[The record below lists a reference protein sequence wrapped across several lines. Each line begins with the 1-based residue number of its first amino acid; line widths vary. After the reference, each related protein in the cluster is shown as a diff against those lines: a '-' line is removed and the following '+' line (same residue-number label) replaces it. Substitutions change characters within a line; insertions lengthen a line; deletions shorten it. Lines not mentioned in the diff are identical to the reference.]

1 MTPKPCFLRG
11 IAWNH
16 SRAFPPLVATAQRF
30 EELNPGMTIQWEK
43 RSLHAF
49 GHASVSELAELFD
62 LVVIDHPW
70 CGYSVDHRVFV
81 NLRDWVE
88 GGFLDELR
96 CQSVGS
102 SFSSYEYRDHL
113 VALPIDA
120 AAPAASFRADLIA
133 PEDIPKNWD
142 DLIQLAVG
150 GRVVLSGFHVD
161 LLLHLVMLAA
171 TLEMNVFLSDREW
184 TDPDTCRRAM
194 DMLRQLVLLVSK
206 GCFDWNPIAVYEAMS
221 RTDEFVYCPFA
232 YTYSNY
238 ARRGFAPKTLRFADL
253 IEIPGCG
260 MLRSVLGGTGIALS
274 AKSLHREQALAYMVF
289 LASREIQK
297 GIYLENGGQPACRAA
312 WLDDRAN
319 FVTGEFFRSTLR
331 SMDNAYVR
339 PRYNGYLHFQ
349 ENAGRPLLA
358 WLGGEMGME
367 RMIEEMNRI
376 YRESRSLARTAT
388 DSDSI

>member
-1 MTPKPCFLRG
+1 MTPKSCLLRG
-11 IAWNH
+11 ITWNH

-30 EELNPGMTIQWEK
+30 EELNPGVTIQWEK

-49 GHASVSELAELFD
+49 GHANVSELAETFD
-62 LVVIDHPW
+62 LVVMDHPW

-88 GGFLDELR
+88 GGILDELR
-96 CQSVGS
+96 RQSVGA
-102 SFSSYEYRDHL
+102 SFSSYEYQDQL

-142 DLIQLAVG
+142 DLIRLASH

-161 LLLHLVMLAA
+161 LLLHLVMLVVSLD
-171 TLEMNVFLSDREW
+171 TKVFLSDREW
-184 TDPDTCRRAM
+184 ADSDNCRRAM
-194 DMLRQLVLLVSK
+194 EMLHQLVALVPKS
-206 GCFDWNPIAVYEAMS
+206 CLDWNPISVYEAMS
-221 RTDEFVYCPFA
+221 QTDEFVYCPFA
-232 YTYSNY
+232 YIYSNY
-238 ARRGFAPKTLRFADL
+238 ARRGFAKKTLRFADL

-289 LASREIQK
+289 VGSSEIQK
-297 GIYLENGGQPACRAA
+297 GIYLENGGQPAYRAA

-319 FVTGEFFRSTLR
+319 LLTGEFFRSTLL

-339 PRYNGYLHFQ
+339 PRYNGYLYFQ
-349 ENAGRPLLA
+349 ENAGRPLVD
-358 WLGGEMGME
+358 WLSGEMGMNKT
-367 RMIEEMNRI
+367 IEAMNRV
-376 YRESRSLARTAT
+376 YRESLSLARGK
-388 DSDSI
+388 